1 VPYLQVDPQQQAIQS
16 LPTSLSVWIGGQVT
30 PPVTA
35 PVTAPVSD
43 YVLRLIKLLH
53 SEGPKGN
60 AEIRKT
66 FDLRNR
72 RRLRDTYIGP
82 ALTEG
87 LIEYTL
93 PDKPA
98 SRLQN
103 TV

>member
-1 VPYLQVDPQQQAIQS
+1 M
-16 LPTSLSVWIGGQVT
+16 
-30 PPVTA
+30 
-35 PVTAPVSD
+35 
-43 YVLRLIKLLH
+43 
-53 SEGPKGN
+53 GN
-60 AEIRKT
+60 ADIRKT

-98 SRLQN
+98 SRLQKYRLTTKGQAILLN
-103 TV
+103 ERTS